1 MTDDKKRTPPD
12 PALRGIDQLLQI
24 MRDLRDPLRGC
35 PWDLEQSFQS
45 LVPHTIE
52 EAYEVADAVETGSP
66 AALCDELGDLLL
78 QVVFYAQ
85 IAQDSGLFNFDDVA
99 RAVTEKMLRRH
110 PHIYAADVQ
119 TITTAA
125 QQESAWEDIKARE
138 RTEQG
143 ASTSVLAT
151 SILDGVTAGL
161 PAATRAMKLQ
171 KRVAK
176 VGFDWDNPGEVAD
189 KVREELDELLAE
201 CPDNNAE
208 RLDDEFGD
216 LFFSVINL
224 GRHLK
229 LDPEA
234 TLRRANRKFERRF
247 RLMEKDLPPDK
258 ATSLA
263 EMTRAW
269 ERAKAATEP

>member
-1 MTDDKKRTPPD
+1 MTDDTKRRPPD
-12 PALRGIDQLLQI
+12 PVLRGIDQLLQI

-35 PWDLEQSFQS
+35 PWDLEQNFQS

-52 EAYEVADAVETGSP
+52 EAYEVADAVETGTP

-85 IAQDSGLFNFDDVA
+85 IAQDHGLFDFDDVA
-99 RAVTEKMLRRH
+99 CAVTEKMLRRH
-110 PHIYAADVQ
+110 PHIYAANAQ

-125 QQESAWEDIKARE
+125 QQETAWEAIKASE
-138 RTEQG
+138 RAEQG
-143 ASTSVLAT
+143 ASPSV
-151 SILDGVTAGL
+151 LDGVTAGL

-171 KRVAK
+171 KRAAK
-176 VGFDWDNPGEVAD
+176 IGFDWDTPGEVAD

-201 CPDNNAE
+201 CRDNNAE
-208 RLDDEFGD
+208 RLEDEFGD
-216 LFFSVINL
+216 LFFSVMNL
-224 GRHLK
+224 ARHLK

-234 TLRRANRKFERRF
+234 ALRRANRKFERRF
-247 RLMEKDLPPDK
+247 RVVEKDLSPDK
-258 ATSLA
+258 AASLA

-269 ERAKAATEP
+269 ERAKVTAEP

>member
-1 MTDDKKRTPPD
+1 MTDDTKRRPPD
-12 PALRGIDQLLQI
+12 PVLRGIDQLLQI

-35 PWDLEQSFQS
+35 PWDLEQNFQS

-52 EAYEVADAVETGSP
+52 EAYEVADAVETGTP

-85 IAQDSGLFNFDDVA
+85 IAQDDELFDFDDVA

-110 PHIYAADVQ
+110 PHIYVADSDAQ

-125 QQESAWEDIKARE
+125 QQESAWDAIKASE
-138 RTEQG
+138 RAGQG
-143 ASTSVLAT
+143 DSSSV
-151 SILDGVTAGL
+151 LDGVTAGL

-171 KRVAK
+171 KRAAT
-176 VGFDWDNPGEVAD
+176 VGFDWDTPGEVAD

-201 CPDNNAE
+201 CPENNAE
-208 RLDDEFGD
+208 RLEDEFGD
-216 LFFSVINL
+216 LFFSVMNL
-224 GRHLK
+224 ARHLK

-234 TLRRANRKFERRF
+234 ALRRANRKFERRF
-247 RLMEKDLPPDK
+247 RVVEKDLSPDK
-258 ATSLA
+258 EASLA

-269 ERAKAATEP
+269 ERAKVTAEP